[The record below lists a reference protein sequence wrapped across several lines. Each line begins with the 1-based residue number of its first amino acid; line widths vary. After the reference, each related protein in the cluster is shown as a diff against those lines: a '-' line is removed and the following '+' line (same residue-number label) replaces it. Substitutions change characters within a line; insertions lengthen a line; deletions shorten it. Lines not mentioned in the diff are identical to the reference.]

1 MLYLSELIIH
11 IFVFALSLLMIAIA
25 AFILWV
31 VLSEL
36 YREGKRK
43 ELWGK

>member
-1 MLYLSELIIH
+1 MICLADLVIH
-11 IFVFALSLLMIAIA
+11 LFVFALSMLMMAIA

-43 ELWGK
+43 QLWGK

>member
-1 MLYLSELIIH
+1 MICLAELVIH
-11 IFVFALSLLMIAIA
+11 LFVFALSMLMMAIA

-43 ELWGK
+43 KLWGK

>member
-1 MLYLSELIIH
+1 MLCLAELIIH

-36 YREGKRK
+36 YREAKRK

>member
-1 MLYLSELIIH
+1 MLCLAEIIIH
-11 IFVFALSLLMIAIA
+11 IFIFALSLLMIAIA
-25 AFILWV
+25 SFILWV

-36 YREGKRK
+36 YKEAKRK

>member
-1 MLYLSELIIH
+1 MLCLAELVIH
-11 IFVFALSLLMIAIA
+11 LFVFALSLLMIAIA
-25 AFILWV
+25 AFILWI

-36 YREGKRK
+36 YKEGKRK

>member
-1 MLYLSELIIH
+1 MICLAELVIH
-11 IFVFALSLLMIAIA
+11 LFVFALSMLMMAIA

-43 ELWGK
+43 QLWGK